1 MLQELRLKTKM
12 ESISELVT
20 SFLDIEANKGAF
32 RNELARILKM
42 LPSDIQDIWL
52 ETEYVGTVHHYLF
65 VSISERIPKD
75 DLMKIPF
82 DYIDSSGCLIFD
94 VGEFVI

>member
-1 MLQELRLKTKM
+1 M

-32 RNELARILKM
+32 RSELARILKM

-65 VSISERIPKD
+65 VSISERIPKE
-75 DLMKIPF
+75 DLVKIPF
-82 DYIDSSGCLIFD
+82 DYLDSSGCLIFD